1 MTITQ
6 IRYFVQVA
14 ENMNFT
20 KAARQLYVAQQVVSK
35 QVKRL
40 EEELGFLLFERTAQ
54 GITLSAGGQKM
65 YQYWKKMLIEQQ
77 EQISL
82 AKSKMQETEKECSG
96 LAIHCKR
103 LRCRGYMHKENRFPP
118 R

>member
-40 EEELGFLLFERTAQ
+40 EEELGFLLFE
-54 GITLSAGGQKM
+54 
-65 YQYWKKMLIEQQ
+65 
-77 EQISL
+77 
-82 AKSKMQETEKECSG
+82 
-96 LAIHCKR
+96 
-103 LRCRGYMHKENRFPP
+103 
-118 R
+118 

>member
-40 EEELGFLLFERTAQ
+40 EEELGFLLFESNSTGDYIVCRWTKNVSVLEKNADRTA
-54 GITLSAGGQKM
+54 GAD
-65 YQYWKKMLIEQQ
+65 
-77 EQISL
+77 
-82 AKSKMQETEKECSG
+82 
-96 LAIHCKR
+96 
-103 LRCRGYMHKENRFPP
+103 
-118 R
+118 

>member
-54 GITLSAGGQKM
+54 GITLSAGGKKM

-77 EQISL
+77 VQISL
-82 AKSKMQETEKECSG
+82 AKSKMQETEKECNG

>member
-54 GITLSAGGQKM
+54 GITLSAGGEKM
-65 YQYWKKMLIEQQ
+65 YQYWKKIPLEP
-77 EQISL
+77 E
-82 AKSKMQETEKECSG
+82 AYVVG
-96 LAIHCKR
+96 
-103 LRCRGYMHKENRFPP
+103 NRFMVAYPQN
-118 R
+118 RYLQLKGFLKYLLEDTKDRVHTF

>member
-14 ENMNFT
+14 ENMSFT

-40 EEELGFLLFERTAQ
+40 EEELGFLLF
-54 GITLSAGGQKM
+54 
-65 YQYWKKMLIEQQ
+65 
-77 EQISL
+77 
-82 AKSKMQETEKECSG
+82 
-96 LAIHCKR
+96 
-103 LRCRGYMHKENRFPP
+103 
-118 R
+118 